1 VAEILAYGLMLV
13 GAIFTFIAALGVV
26 RLPDLFMRMH
36 ASTKSATLGVGF
48 IMLGAAVYF
57 SDVTITTRAVAV
69 ILFLL
74 VTAPISSHLLARAA
88 YFSGI
93 PLWEKTLSDDLRGHY
108 DPKTHQLSGE
118 EEDPPSSGDSSEDGG
133 PDNGPSFLGERI

>member
-1 VAEILAYGLMLV
+1 MAESIALGFMLI
-13 GAIFTFIAALGVV
+13 GAVFTFIAALGLV

-36 ASTKSATLGVGF
+36 ANTKSATLGVGF
-48 IMLGAAVYF
+48 IMLGAAIYF
-57 SDVTITTRAVAV
+57 GDITVTTRAMAV

-74 VTAPISSHLLARAA
+74 ISAPISSHLLARAA

-108 DPKTHQLSGE
+108 DPKTHELSGNQ
-118 EEDPPSSGDSSEDGG
+118 S
-133 PDNGPSFLGERI
+133 

>member
-1 VAEILAYGLMLV
+1 MAEIIALGLMLV
-13 GAIFTFIAALGVV
+13 GVIFTFIAAMGVV

-36 ASTKSATLGVGF
+36 ANTKSATLGVGF
-48 IMLGAAVYF
+48 IMLGVAVYF
-57 SDVTITTRAVAV
+57 GDITVTTRALAV

-74 VTAPISSHLLARAA
+74 ITAPISSHLLARAA

-108 DPKTHQLSGE
+108 DPKTHQLPGE
-118 EEDPPSSGDSSEDGG
+118 ETTETEDRSQEDNQLLSQ
-133 PDNGPSFLGERI
+133 DI

>member
-1 VAEILAYGLMLV
+1 MAEIIAFGLMLV
-13 GAIFTFIAALGVV
+13 GALFIFVAGLGVL

-36 ASTKSATLGVGF
+36 ANTKSATMGVGF

-57 SDVTITTRAVAV
+57 DDITVTTRAVAV
-69 ILFLL
+69 VVFLL

-108 DPKTHQLSGE
+108 DMKTHQLSAE
-118 EEDPPSSGDSSEDGG
+118 ETHEQESDQNENAPRPQAG
-133 PDNGPSFLGERI
+133 

>member
-1 VAEILAYGLMLV
+1 MVEIIAQAFMLIGV
-13 GAIFTFIAALGVV
+13 IFTFVAALGVL

-36 ASTKSATLGVGF
+36 ANTKSATLGVGF

-57 SDVTITTRAVAV
+57 ADITVTTRALAV
-69 ILFLL
+69 VLFLL

-93 PLWEKTLSDDLRGHY
+93 PLWEKTLSDELRGHY
-108 DPKTHQLSGE
+108 DPQTHNLTGDDDDELHDS
-118 EEDPPSSGDSSEDGG
+118 PPGTPGDILRQDSAS
-133 PDNGPSFLGERI
+133 

>member
-1 VAEILAYGLMLV
+1 MLV
-13 GAIFTFIAALGVV
+13 GTIFIFIAALGVV

-36 ASTKSATLGVGF
+36 ANTKSATLGIGF

-57 SDVTITTRAVAV
+57 ADITITTRALAV

-74 VTAPISSHLLARAA
+74 ITAPISSHLLARAA

-93 PLWEKTLSDDLRGHY
+93 PLWERTLGDDLRGHY
-108 DPKTHQLSGE
+108 DLKTHQLQTE
-118 EEDPPSSGDSSEDGG
+118 EAQDGSRVEKDQG
-133 PDNGPSFLGERI
+133 FLPENGAS

>member
-1 VAEILAYGLMLV
+1 MAEILTYGLMLV
-13 GAIFTFIAALGVV
+13 GAIFTLIAALGVL

-36 ASTKSATLGVGF
+36 ANTKSATLGVGF
-48 IMLGAAVYF
+48 IMLGLAVYF
-57 SDVTITTRAVAV
+57 NDLTISTRAAAV

-93 PLWEKTLSDDLRGHY
+93 PLWEKTLNDDLRGHY
-108 DPKTHQLSGE
+108 DPKTHRLSGE
-118 EEDPPSSGDSSEDGG
+118 DGN
-133 PDNGPSFLGERI
+133 P

>member
-1 VAEILAYGLMLV
+1 VAEIIAFGFMLV

-36 ASTKSATLGVGF
+36 ANTKSATLGVGF
-48 IMLGAAVYF
+48 IMVGAAVYF
-57 SDVTITTRAVAV
+57 SDVTVTTRALAV
-69 ILFLL
+69 ILFLMI
-74 VTAPISSHLLARAA
+74 TAPISSHLLARAA

-108 DPKTHQLSGE
+108 DLKTHQLQSE
-118 EEDPPSSGDSSEDGG
+118 EAASEEPG
-133 PDNGPSFLGERI
+133 SA